1 MGMAMPVKEI
11 KTCQMEKA
19 QIVDAL
25 VSRRT
30 MECRSATF
38 SGRLSCARIIT
49 VIVAILARL
58 SKAQIGVTDC
68 LCSPSSY
75 EMTFN
80 FSHTCEDNSILGNG
94 IIITDCAIA
103 PFENEN
109 VTDLVPVSVGS
120 IDLLEL
126 DVSLERLSQSSK
138 FGTFLDG
145 ESFSYTSISSDL
157 SMFNDTAF
165 PKALQISV
173 IGNNADGETL
183 FFAGLIV
190 YETDCD
196 AALYPT
202 IFENSSIGWITIV
215 SFDTSINMKLT

>member
-1 MGMAMPVKEI
+1 MPVNDM

-19 QIVDAL
+19 HIVDAL
-25 VSRRT
+25 VRRRT
-30 MECRSATF
+30 LRCQTSTF
-38 SGRLSCARIIT
+38 SDSSSCARIIT
-49 VIVAILARL
+49 VIVAMLAGL

-68 LCSPSSY
+68 ICSPSSY

-80 FSHTCEDNSILGNG
+80 FSHTCEDNSVQGNG
-94 IIITDCAIA
+94 IILTDCAIA

-126 DVSLERLSQSSK
+126 DISLERLSQSSQ

-145 ESFSYTSISSDL
+145 ESFSYNSISSDL
-157 SMFNDTAF
+157 SMINATAF
-165 PKALQISV
+165 PQALQISV

-190 YETDCD
+190 FETDCS

-202 IFENSSIGWITIV
+202 LFENSSIGWITIV
-215 SFDTSINMKLT
+215 SVAQAVI